1 MAISIIE
8 GLGFW
13 FPMEFR
19 QDIWAFHIF
28 ASSQND
34 ERPKA
39 NTPQIALEV
48 FFRGDGPL
56 SSALNQKKTCTMKP
70 SPIRRLC
77 NLSYSLQG

>member
-1 MAISIIE
+1 
-8 GLGFW
+8 
-13 FPMEFR
+13 MEFR

-48 FFRGDGPL
+48 FF
-56 SSALNQKKTCTMKP
+56 
-70 SPIRRLC
+70 
-77 NLSYSLQG
+77 